1 MALVV
6 SWLVWFDLS
15 VSLLAGLFCFVL
27 CFVVHTELLSE
38 CGYLFTRGL
47 AAGLVSVELAA
58 LPECRGWCYVL
69 LNVLL
74 AVFYFII
81 HRSIV
86 YIGV

>member
-47 AAGLVSVELAA
+47 AAGLVSVELAFMQPSLSA
-58 LPECRGWCYVL
+58 GDGTTCC
-69 LNVLL
+69 
-74 AVFYFII
+74 
-81 HRSIV
+81 
-86 YIGV
+86 

>member
-27 CFVVHTELLSE
+27 FRCHTELFSE

-47 AAGLVSVELAA
+47 AAGLVSVELAFVQPSLGA
-58 LPECRGWCYVL
+58 GDGTTCC
-69 LNVLL
+69 
-74 AVFYFII
+74 
-81 HRSIV
+81 
-86 YIGV
+86 